1 MNCLFLLKDTLDLEL
16 AREKE
21 NIADLEEQIQ
31 RTSIELDRERKGV
44 TSTDNVSD
52 FRLVEMNQRRD
63 RMLESWK
70 SRLHAV
76 SKYMRALHYHQ
87 INNSITVNP
96 NMNFDY
102 HHHPTVSTFTLSPL
116 PLLPQLYSQFC
127 HIVSDGCSVH

>member
-87 INNSITVNP
+87 INI
-96 NMNFDY
+96 
-102 HHHPTVSTFTLSPL
+102 
-116 PLLPQLYSQFC
+116 
-127 HIVSDGCSVH
+127 